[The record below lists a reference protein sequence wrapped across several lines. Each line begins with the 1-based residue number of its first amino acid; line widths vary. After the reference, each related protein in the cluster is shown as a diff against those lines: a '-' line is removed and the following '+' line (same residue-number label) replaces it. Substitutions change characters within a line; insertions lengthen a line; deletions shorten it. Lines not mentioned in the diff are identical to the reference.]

1 MNIEFFR
8 DYCLAKKAVTESFP
22 FNKKTLVFKVAEK
35 MFALTSLEGDFK
47 VNLKCNPEKA
57 LTLREEHSC
66 IIPGYHMNKQHWNTV
81 IIDGSLSDNFILKL
95 IDHSYDLI
103 VQSLPKK
110 VKENFKL

>member
-1 MNIEFFR
+1 
-8 DYCLAKKAVTESFP
+8 
-22 FNKKTLVFKVAEK
+22 